1 VFYLPDGARTAN
13 LIGVAN
19 QVAPA
24 ETGNALWL
32 ITYPEHA
39 DPTMA
44 VGVAREFRTSGLSVG
59 PPVPLPMG
67 YELLRGT
74 RRGLL
79 LQPVAPSA
87 NGVRTRLWNPL
98 TAKFT
103 SILPPRV
110 PGDLVAVS

>member
-1 VFYLPDGARTAN
+1 
-13 LIGVAN
+13 
-19 QVAPA
+19 
-24 ETGNALWL
+24 
-32 ITYPEHA
+32 
-39 DPTMA
+39 
-44 VGVAREFRTSGLSVG
+44 
-59 PPVPLPMG
+59 MG

-110 PGDLVAVS
+110 HGDLVVVG